1 MGLFDFLKKN
11 KKEETAAETQEDI
24 RQEEYAEEEVAA
36 GSENKAEDK
45 VTEPESEDWKAAK
58 NAEPKIYE
66 KDGETVLFVT
76 LSVGTDTIL
85 PMDPDRMFKAE
96 GKEISDFRLFLVE
109 SDQNTLI
116 SDLPFY
122 SSIHALSGH
131 VLEIREPN
139 VLIKGLSSEA
149 LRAIADEVEN
159 DIKSKE
165 IADDKFKKNLEFIA
179 VGKVTPEEVKTVFEG
194 EGVRRVTFDH
204 VKFSSGKIIAADPI
218 CYLQSEKHATYLE
231 REIQPGVYPMTIGV
245 FNSEEFGIRMTG
257 IKLEISDRIPVSYEA
272 AADYVMVNGE
282 KKPGAG
288 GFGVDAGMATFC
300 DADTAKAY
308 WEFLSKWYTENPEGN
323 FYDDYLAELFQKS
336 YEKFPDLQREGGD
349 FIRWRIPGSEQEMI
363 MVASGLGDGFYCS
376 YWGFDSYGNMAELV
390 TMFLNPEI
398 MK

>member
-1 MGLFDFLKKN
+1 
-11 KKEETAAETQEDI
+11 
-24 RQEEYAEEEVAA
+24 
-36 GSENKAEDK
+36 
-45 VTEPESEDWKAAK
+45 
-58 NAEPKIYE
+58 
-66 KDGETVLFVT
+66 
-76 LSVGTDTIL
+76 
-85 PMDPDRMFKAE
+85 
-96 GKEISDFRLFLVE
+96 
-109 SDQNTLI
+109 
-116 SDLPFY
+116 
-122 SSIHALSGH
+122 
-131 VLEIREPN
+131 
-139 VLIKGLSSEA
+139 
-149 LRAIADEVEN
+149 
-159 DIKSKE
+159 
-165 IADDKFKKNLEFIA
+165 
-179 VGKVTPEEVKTVFEG
+179 
-194 EGVRRVTFDH
+194 
-204 VKFSSGKIIAADPI
+204 
-218 CYLQSEKHATYLE
+218 
-231 REIQPGVYPMTIGV
+231 MTIGV

-376 YWGFDSYGNMAELV
+376 YWGFDSDGNMAELV